1 MSSRRLF
8 LGRTLAGA
16 AGIYAGFGVAGRAVA
31 CEVPITGRPWPA
43 VDGWEHRTI
52 MHFLNAV
59 VPGDDG
65 QPLFVGDTHPLASAG
80 DGSAGA
86 FSACVLDVFY
96 DPYYGIAGTNSRLL
110 ASLLELATR
119 LKRAGRHFYEAS
131 PPEPLEI
138 VDAVVRGPRGKDVAR
153 AAALAMSAALGA
165 FRSPSVT
172 RLIGWPGPTGGYYD
186 GARHPLSRWRQP
198 ERLTVDGNLP

>member
-1 MSSRRLF
+1 MSSRRWF
-8 LGRTLAGA
+8 LGRAAAGA
-16 AGIYAGFGVAGRAVA
+16 AGICTGLGLVERAVA
-31 CEVPITGRPWPA
+31 CEVPVTGRPWPS

-65 QPLFVGDTHPLASAG
+65 QPLFAGDTHPLASAG
-80 DGSAGA
+80 DASAGA
-86 FSACVLDVFY
+86 WSACVLDVFY
-96 DPYYGIAGTNSRLL
+96 DPYYGIAGANSRLL
-110 ASLLELATR
+110 ATLLELATR
-119 LKRAGRHFYEAS
+119 LKRSGRHFYEAS
-131 PPEPLEI
+131 AAQQLEI

-153 AAALAMSAALGA
+153 AAALAVSAALGA

-172 RLIGWPGPTGGYYD
+172 QLIGWPGPTGGYYD

-198 ERLTVDGNLP
+198 ERLTADGNLP